1 MIQWGDSRDRKESFG
16 MTPGRWMLGW
26 TLLGLLLAGCAAG
39 AESPTQAQ
47 ATAPAAV
54 RPTLAPTTLPTPLP
68 LPSGTAPLTPT
79 SLPEPSATLAK
90 AHALP
95 PERWQEWP
103 VIPEVGESA
112 RALYQRG
119 LAAGTHP
126 QAFSKVG
133 DCQNVDTYF
142 LGVYDDPQKYRLGEH
157 ADLEGAI
164 AQFQGSYSR
173 RSAAVRGGFNV
184 ASVLSPLKSDPA
196 VCAKGETPLE
206 CETRLHNPSIVF
218 ISMEQWWSNRPV
230 SLYEDYLRQVVTFF
244 VERGI
249 VPILATKADNLE
261 GEHRINAT
269 IARLAMEY
277 DLPLWN
283 FWRAVQDLPG
293 QGLQEDRA
301 HLTWSPNDYADSAN
315 LKRAWPVRNLTALQ
329 VLDALRQEL
338 SAD

>member
-1 MIQWGDSRDRKESFG
+1 
-16 MTPGRWMLGW
+16 MTPGRWMLGLA
-26 TLLGLLLAGCAAG
+26 LLGLLLAGCAGEASPPPTPGAAPPTPG
-39 AESPTQAQ
+39 AEA
-47 ATAPAAV
+47 APAV
-54 RPTLAPTTLPTPLP
+54 DRPTLVPTTAPTPLP

-79 SLPEPSATLAK
+79 RLPEPSATPAN
-90 AHALP
+90 AHTLP

-119 LAAGTHP
+119 LAAGTNP

-142 LGVYDDPQKYRLGEH
+142 LGVFDDPQKYRLGEH
-157 ADLEGAI
+157 TDLEGAI

-261 GEHRINAT
+261 GEHRINAAV
-269 IARLAMEY
+269 ARVAY
-277 DLPLWN
+277 DFDLPLWN
-283 FWRAVQDLPG
+283 FWAAVQPLPSH
-293 QGLQEDRA
+293 GLWGDGF
-301 HLTWSPNDYADSAN
+301 HLTYAQSFFDDPQMM
-315 LKRAWPVRNLTALQ
+315 KQAWPVRNLTALQ
-329 VLDALRQEL
+329 SLDTVWRFISQP
-338 SAD
+338 